1 MNVMKKLA
9 AGVLLM
15 GAAVA
20 AWAAGVT
27 PAQLEKL
34 QRGMSEEQVLALL
47 GKPGRNVPLAGVV
60 AGRSWLYATEGG
72 SLINGTVIEVDFS
85 EGRVV
90 KITQRF
96 SQDFH

>member
-1 MNVMKKLA
+1 MNGMKKL
-9 AGVLLM
+9 
-15 GAAVA
+15 VA
-20 AWAAGVT
+20 ALMLMATAAAMAAGVT

-47 GKPGRNVPLAGVV
+47 GKPGRVTPLAGVV
-60 AGRSWLYATEGG
+60 AGRSWLYASEGG
-72 SLINGTVIEVDFS
+72 SLRNGTVIEVDFS

-96 SQDFH
+96 AQDFN